1 MSSLLTTA
9 AHMHIQIAGPW
20 PSVAI
25 ASLALLFTVG
35 SFWWLNARRGKLKSY
50 EPQSF
55 AACRTPDKLRLLFPL
70 VIYNSGATP
79 IVVQDMQLNF
89 PEESRWKAPLPWT
102 TTRSQLP
109 PSSDSFRHPATAG
122 PFPRYSQSLDE
133 PPNRCLLSSEDYSPI
148 VAPLARDYRIR
159 IEVKVVHRKRWIQ
172 LVTFTL
178 RAAHVT
184 EPERYIAYSN
194 SAHDLTEE
202 TVRESKAALER
213 LISRLQA
220 QP

>member
-9 AHMHIQIAGPW
+9 AHVHIQIAGPW

-35 SFWWLNARRGKLKSY
+35 SFWWLNARQGRLKSY

-79 IVVQDMQLNF
+79 IVVQDMRLTF

-109 PSSDSFRHPATAG
+109 PSSDGWTFPAVFSIAGRTAQQMFIEFG
-122 PFPRYSQSLDE
+122 GLF
-133 PPNRCLLSSEDYSPI
+133 PI

-184 EPERYIAYSN
+184 DPERYIAYSN

-220 QP
+220 

>member
-1 MSSLLTTA
+1 MSPLLTTA
-9 AHMHIQIAGPW
+9 AHVHIQIAGPW

-35 SFWWLNARRGKLKSY
+35 SFWWLNARRGRLKSY

-70 VIYNSGATP
+70 VLYNRGATP
-79 IVVQDMQLNF
+79 IVVQDMRLTF
-89 PEESRWKAPLPWT
+89 PEESHWKAPLPWT

-109 PSSDSFRHPATAG
+109 PSSDGWTFPAVFSIAGRTAQQMFIEFGG
-122 PFPRYSQSLDE
+122 PFP
-133 PPNRCLLSSEDYSPI
+133 I
-148 VAPLARDYRIR
+148 VTPLARDYRIR

-184 EPERYIAYSN
+184 DPERYITYSN

-213 LISRLQA
+213 LISKLQA

>member
-1 MSSLLTTA
+1 MSPLLTTA
-9 AHMHIQIAGPW
+9 AHVHIQIAGPW
-20 PSVAI
+20 PSVAV

-35 SFWWLNARRGKLKSY
+35 SFWWLNARQGRLKSY

-70 VIYNSGATP
+70 VFYNSGATP
-79 IVVQDMQLNF
+79 IVVQDMRLSF

-102 TTRSQLP
+102 TTRSQLS
-109 PSSDSFRHPATAG
+109 PSSDGWTFPAVFSIAGRAAQQMFIEFGG
-122 PFPRYSQSLDE
+122 PFP
-133 PPNRCLLSSEDYSPI
+133 I
-148 VAPLARDYRIR
+148 VTPLARDYRIR

>member
-1 MSSLLTTA
+1 MSSLIATP
-9 AHMHIQIAGPW
+9 AHVHIQIAGPW

-35 SFWWLNARRGKLKSY
+35 SFWWLNARQGRLKSS

-79 IVVQDMQLNF
+79 IIVQDMQLNF
-89 PEESRWKAPLPWT
+89 PRNHAGRRLYRGQRHALSSRQLMTGWT
-102 TTRSQLP
+102 FPAVFSIPGRSAQQM
-109 PSSDSFRHPATAG
+109 FIEFGG
-122 PFPRYSQSLDE
+122 PFPD
-133 PPNRCLLSSEDYSPI
+133 
-148 VAPLARDYRIR
+148 VTPLARDYQIR
-159 IEVKVVHRKRWIQ
+159 IEVKVVHRKRWKH

-184 EPERYIAYSN
+184 HPERYITYSN

-213 LISRLQA
+213 LTSKLQA

>member
-1 MSSLLTTA
+1 MPVLGQVWQLPRWRSCS
-9 AHMHIQIAGPW
+9 
-20 PSVAI
+20 PSGRFGG
-25 ASLALLFTVG
+25 SRLAKG
-35 SFWWLNARRGKLKSY
+35 GLKSY

-55 AACRTPDKLRLLFPL
+55 AACRIPDKLRLLFPL

-79 IVVQDMQLNF
+79 IVVQDMRLTF

-109 PSSDSFRHPATAG
+109 PSSDGWTFPAVFSIAGRTAQQMFIEFGG
-122 PFPRYSQSLDE
+122 PFS
-133 PPNRCLLSSEDYSPI
+133 I
-148 VAPLARDYRIR
+148 VTPLARGCRIR
-159 IEVKVVHRKRWIQ
+159 IEMKVAYRKRWIQ

-184 EPERYIAYSN
+184 DPERYITSN

-220 QP
+220 RP

>member
-1 MSSLLTTA
+1 MF
-9 AHMHIQIAGPW
+9 IEFG
-20 PSVAI
+20 
-25 ASLALLFTVG
+25 
-35 SFWWLNARRGKLKSY
+35 
-50 EPQSF
+50 
-55 AACRTPDKLRLLFPL
+55 
-70 VIYNSGATP
+70 
-79 IVVQDMQLNF
+79 
-89 PEESRWKAPLPWT
+89 
-102 TTRSQLP
+102 
-109 PSSDSFRHPATAG
+109 G
-122 PFPRYSQSLDE
+122 PFPT
-133 PPNRCLLSSEDYSPI
+133 
-148 VAPLARDYRIR
+148 VTPLARDYRIR

-184 EPERYIAYSN
+184 DPERYITYSN